1 MAHNKTM
8 SIPRKTSIDR
18 RGVKSLFIKTV
29 PKIILDGSETDGIG
43 SQMPHS
49 RSAGELAMCL
59 DFPPESGLSRQYQSS
74 SGLSMES
81 RNQIDIYCSPRMHR
95 KTFNINNGY
104 QDEDF
109 SWLETTDPSHSQNA
123 LGVGSRLGSALSL
136 TSEYTSRS
144 IGLISNDSSSDS
156 TQFTDKIEQIKQKQ
170 SLLRRYLSNP
180 EKPAEDKENM
190 VQRSTQSVNNLHNK
204 TEHFEESISDDS
216 MAEPVP
222 TSGSDSIP
230 NEASELRRQ
239 RYEND
244 SDNNSH
250 LVTMITDDIHVK
262 EGRIRQ
268 WLTSIG
274 NQE

>member
-1 MAHNKTM
+1 M
-8 SIPRKTSIDR
+8 SAQRKSSVDR
-18 RGVKSLFIKTV
+18 RGVKSLFIKPV
-29 PKIILDGSETDGIG
+29 PKIILDGSENNVGAS

-59 DFPPESGLSRQYQSS
+59 DFQSENGMSRQYQSS
-74 SGLSMES
+74 GGMSMEF

-95 KTFNINNGY
+95 KTFGLSNGM
-104 QDEDF
+104 QDEDNT
-109 SWLETTDPSHSQNA
+109 WLDPSNSQNA

-180 EKPAEDKENM
+180 EKSNDDQEDV
-190 VQRSTQSVNNLHNK
+190 VQRSTKSVNNLQNK
-204 TEHFEESISDDS
+204 DHFDNSTISDDIDS
-216 MAEPVP
+216 MADIPP
-222 TSGSDSIP
+222 SATSGSDGIP
-230 NEASELRRQ
+230 MDAAEVRRQ
-239 RYEND
+239 RYD
-244 SDNNSH
+244 SDSDSNSH
-250 LVTMITDDIHVK
+250 LVTMVTDDMHVK

-268 WLTSIG
+268 WLTTIES
-274 NQE
+274 QE